1 MKRGFQILC
10 LCQLCFFILCFQA
23 RAGNNDGE
31 LKRYNKCM
39 SQSRMNPEN
48 AIEMA
53 RTWLA
58 EGDLPAAKHCLATG
72 KFFSGAYEAAATIF
86 ENLAIAD
93 DDFTNQLRS
102 QLFSQAGH
110 ARLLI
115 GQSEKALENQTAAIN
130 LFRDEPQ
137 FFLDRAITQIAL
149 KNYTGALSDI
159 NIAIKKDPLFGDAL
173 LFSAIAKRH
182 LEDFVG
188 ALADINKALMLLPNL
203 PAALLERGIISN
215 LVGQAGNAATDWKKI
230 VEVAPNSAEARS
242 AIEWIDQIKI
252 K

>member
-1 MKRGFQILC
+1 MKRGFHILC
-10 LCQLCFFILCFQA
+10 LFLICFFVVCFQA
-23 RAGNNDGE
+23 RAGNNDAE
-31 LKRYNKCM
+31 LKRYNQCM
-39 SQSRMNPEN
+39 SQSRTHPEN
-48 AIEMA
+48 GIEIA
-53 RTWLA
+53 RSWLA
-58 EGDLPAAKHCLATG
+58 EGDFSAAKHCLATG
-72 KFFSGAYEAAATIF
+72 KFFSGAYETAATIF
-86 ENLAIAD
+86 ENLAITD
-93 DDFTNQLRS
+93 DDFTDQLRS

-149 KNYTGALSDI
+149 QDYTSALSDI

-182 LEDFVG
+182 LKDFVG
-188 ALADINKALMLLPNL
+188 ALVDINKALMLLPNL
-203 PAALLERGIISN
+203 PAALLERGIIFN
-215 LVGQAGNAATDWKKI
+215 LVGQAGSAAADWKKVI
-230 VEVAPNSAEARS
+230 EVAPNSAEARNS
-242 AIEWIDQIKI
+242 KEWIDQIKI

>member
-1 MKRGFQILC
+1 MKLGFQILC
-10 LCQLCFFILCFQA
+10 LCQLCFFVVCFQA

-31 LKRYNKCM
+31 LKRYNQCM
-39 SQSRMNPEN
+39 SQSRMHPKNGI
-48 AIEMA
+48 AIA

-58 EGDLPAAKHCLATG
+58 EGGSSAAKHCLATG
-72 KFFSGAYEAAATIF
+72 KFFSGAYEVAATIF
-86 ENLAIAD
+86 EKLATTD
-93 DDFTNQLRS
+93 DEFTDQLRS

-110 ARLLI
+110 ARLLM

-149 KNYTGALSDI
+149 RDYTGALSDI
-159 NIAIKKDPLFGDAL
+159 NIAIKKDPLLGDAL
-173 LFSAIAKRH
+173 LFSAISKRH
-182 LEDFVG
+182 LKDFVG
-188 ALADINKALMLLPNL
+188 ALADINKALMFLPNL

-215 LVGQAGNAATDWKKI
+215 LVGQAKNAAMDWKKI
-230 VEVAPNSAEARS
+230 IKVAPNSAEARS
-242 AIEWIDQIKI
+242 AKEWIDRIKI

>member
-10 LCQLCFFILCFQA
+10 LVQMCFFVLCFQA
-23 RAGNNDGE
+23 RAGNNDAE
-31 LKRYNKCM
+31 LKRYNQCM
-39 SQSRMNPEN
+39 SQSRTHPEN
-48 AIEMA
+48 GIEMA

-58 EGDLPAAKHCLATG
+58 EGDFSAAKHCLATG

-86 ENLAIAD
+86 EKLATAD

-130 LFRDEPQ
+130 LSRDEPQ

-149 KNYTGALSDI
+149 KDYTSALSDI

-182 LEDFVG
+182 LKDFVG
-188 ALADINKALMLLPNL
+188 ALADINKSLMLLPNL
-203 PAALLERGIISN
+203 PAALLERGTISN
-215 LVGQAGNAATDWKKI
+215 LAGQAENAATDWKKI
-230 VEVAPNSAEARS
+230 IEVAPNSAEARS
-242 AIEWIDQIKI
+242 AKEWIDQIKI

>member
-10 LCQLCFFILCFQA
+10 LVQMCFFVLFFQA
-23 RAGNNDGE
+23 RAGNNDAE
-31 LKRYNKCM
+31 LKRYNQCM
-39 SQSRMNPEN
+39 WQSRTHPEN
-48 AIEMA
+48 GIEMA

-58 EGDLPAAKHCLATG
+58 EGDFSAAKHCLATG

-86 ENLAIAD
+86 ENLATTD
-93 DDFTNQLRS
+93 DDFTDQLRS
-102 QLFSQAGH
+102 QLFSQAGQ

-115 GQSEKALENQTAAIN
+115 GQSKKALENQTAALN
-130 LFRDEPQ
+130 FVRDEPQ

-149 KNYTGALSDI
+149 KDYTGALSDI

-182 LEDFVG
+182 LKDFFG
-188 ALADINKALMLLPNL
+188 ALADINKSLMLLPNL
-203 PAALLERGIISN
+203 PAALLERGIIFN
-215 LVGQAGNAATDWKKI
+215 LVGQAESAATDWKKI
-230 VEVAPNSAEARS
+230 IEVAPNSAEARI
-242 AIEWIDQIKI
+242 AKEWIDQVKN